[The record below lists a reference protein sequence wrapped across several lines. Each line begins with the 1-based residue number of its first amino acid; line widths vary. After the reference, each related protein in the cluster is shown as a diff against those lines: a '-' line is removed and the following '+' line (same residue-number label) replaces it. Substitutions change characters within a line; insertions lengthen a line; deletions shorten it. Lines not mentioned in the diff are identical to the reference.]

1 MPGKFFVFRYKL
13 RQKKPTLVGTYKY
26 SGLPNESTALMR
38 VLVDKK
44 SKNAKSTGLQNVH
57 NESRFLLVDKKCKV
71 YQYEFVHVK
80 YCIEQNIFT

>member
-1 MPGKFFVFRYKL
+1 MDLSKNNQYDSRSETVEM
-13 RQKKPTLVGTYKY
+13 
-26 SGLPNESTALMR
+26 GLSNESTALMR

-71 YQYEFVHVK
+71 YQYEFVHIK
-80 YCIEQNIFT
+80 Y